1 MPLLSNKDYRNLMNQ
16 TGAMD
21 FSPSPTFG
29 ETLGAAFR
37 FTRDEGLS
45 TSSLMNNEGYAIRRE
60 QMKKLREEGF
70 DVSKYIDDTGAV
82 NYDNLSSATGLV
94 KSDLQIFTER
104 NELLEKR
111 RNESEDVMA
120 RGSGFAQFLGMTS
133 GYMTDQVNVATLP
146 FGGVGTAVKGMSVL
160 SRALIGARNA
170 SAVAIASEAAI
181 QPLVYKHKHDIG
193 SPYEVS
199 DAIQAIAFT
208 AIGAGVLGGAAGG
221 ISGYL
226 AKTAESTAPVFA
238 PVFPQAP
245 LAYKSPMIAGRPA
258 GAQTF
263 ENIGKFKEELIKEA
277 KAKLIGPAGQKL
289 TRGEEKKLR
298 GELRSLEFDLAKA
311 KKPPTKVEA
320 QKGESARVT
329 KQKVQRGKIKGDA
342 ARAKTL
348 EANIART
355 QKLLDDSQA
364 AREYAKS
371 LTRLDQGILP
381 PELQQQLD
389 DYINIP
395 STPETQ
401 AVFVL
406 AKMAESMRL
415 RKGFRASELAL
426 ESYAK
431 YSNKLINSLDEAKD
445 VAVKAIDDEIA
456 KTDVTNTAKIDD
468 LNSVRNRLTDQDAID
483 RDGLDSIFEDLFQKN
498 IDRDVAMLRAD
509 EAFRVQMDAP
519 TLSYNDYIGP
529 AKPKAAKASTTPMQR
544 QDLSDKGLDEAYDS
558 DMALFNQLETKMA
571 IVDGE
576 LVDAAPIMKEL
587 DDELEGLNSIMRCS
601 IG

>member
-16 TGAMD
+16 TGVMD
-21 FSPSPTFG
+21 YSPDPTFG
-29 ETLGAAFR
+29 ETMGAAFR

-133 GYMTDQVNVATLP
+133 GYMTDPVNVASLP

-181 QPLVYKHKHDIG
+181 QPFVYKHKHDIG

-238 PVFPQAP
+238 PVFPKAP

-263 ENIGKFKEELIKEA
+263 ENITKFKEELIAEA

-311 KKPPTKVEA
+311 KKPPTKIKALKDEP
-320 QKGESARVT
+320 ARVA
-329 KQKVQRGKIKGDA
+329 KQKVQRAEVK
-342 ARAKTL
+342 RL
-348 EANIART
+348 EENIART
-355 QKLLDDSQA
+355 KKLLDDSQA

-381 PELQQQLD
+381 PELQKQLD
-389 DYINIP
+389 DYINTP

-401 AVFVL
+401 SVFL
-406 AKMAESMRL
+406 LSRMAENMRL
-415 RKGFRASELAL
+415 QKGFRATELSL
-426 ESYAK
+426 QSYARYQTK
-431 YSNKLINSLDEAKD
+431 IINSLNEAKK
-445 VAVKAIDDEIA
+445 KAIDDLSAEA
-456 KTDVTNTAKIDD
+456 KKANASGDTKKVDDIMAVMNRITNTANDAEIKKVFDD
-468 LNSVRNRLTDQDAID
+468 LAK
-483 RDGLDSIFEDLFQKN
+483 EN
-498 IDRDVAMLRAD
+498 IELDVAMLRAN
-509 EAFRVQMDAP
+509 EEFRVQMDAP

-529 AKPKAAKASTTPMQR
+529 ARPKAAKASTTPMQK
-544 QDLSDKGLDEAYDS
+544 QDLDDKGLDEAYDS

-576 LVDAAPIMKEL
+576 IVDAAPIMKEL
-587 DDELEGLNSIMRCS
+587 NDELEGLDSVMRCA